1 MRRNISE
8 KKLQLD
14 ALDGLRGF
22 AAIIVI
28 LSHTSN
34 ASMFFFPYL
43 NAYGIGK
50 SGVFL
55 FFLLSSFLLSRALI
69 KQGVAA
75 FSKKSISHYAQ
86 RRFFRIYPLYIP
98 YLFAGFITT
107 VIFSLY
113 LNKAGVGVPF
123 SLSLTEF
130 FKHILLIEGKGVTW
144 SIAVEFKFYFVLP
157 VIIFVCHM
165 LKRKGGYISELV
177 FLIILVGLS
186 QIISPQ
192 SESYVNDARL
202 LPYMCIFIIG
212 TILAVIQCEIE
223 SGKIHKNTLKP
234 IVPLSYISVCA
245 LIFMTPSVASL
256 VLQDVER
263 NYFHRDFIQYA
274 ILWGVVLLSIVNFD
288 SLLSF
293 FFKMRWLCFYG
304 SLSFSIYLFHP
315 IFIAIARKL
324 VLDQYVSAWF
334 VLLASTVTSYISFRF
349 LELPASKFKFSYNKS
364 SNADGDKA
372 AAGS

>member
-22 AAIIVI
+22 AALIVI

-69 KQGVAA
+69 KQGSTA

-98 YLFAGFITT
+98 YLFMGFITT
-107 VIFSLY
+107 LFFSLY
-113 LNKAGVGVPF
+113 LNKTGAGVPF
-123 SLSLTEF
+123 SLSFIEL
-130 FKHILLIEGKGVTW
+130 FKHFLLIEGKGVTW

-157 VIIFVCHM
+157 VVIFLCHK
-165 LKRKGGYISELV
+165 LKCKGGYISELI
-177 FLIILVGLS
+177 FLIFLVGLS

-192 SESYVNDARL
+192 SESYANDIRL
-202 LPYMCIFIIG
+202 LPYMCIFIMG
-212 TILAVIQCEIE
+212 TILAVLQCEIE
-223 SGKIHKNTLKP
+223 SGRIQKNILRR
-234 IVPLSYISVCA
+234 IVPLSYIAVCL
-245 LIFMTPSVASL
+245 LIFITPAVASL
-256 VLQDVER
+256 VLEGVGK
-263 NYFHRDFIQYA
+263 NYFHKYFIQYA
-274 ILWGVVLLSIVNFD
+274 SLWGVVLLSIVNFN
-288 SLLSF
+288 SLLSS

-315 IFIAIARKL
+315 IFIVIARKL
-324 VLDQYVSAWF
+324 VLDQYVAAWF
-334 VLLASTVTSYISFRF
+334 VLLASTVTSYLSFRF
-349 LELPASKFKFSYNKS
+349 LEMPASRFKFSYNK
-364 SNADGDKA
+364 
-372 AAGS
+372 